1 MKDLGEEEEDTIYL
15 CSRGMLQVGGN

>member
-1 MKDLGEEEEDTIYL
+1 MKDLGEEEEYTIYL